1 MTPLASWLGCSWRH
15 NGHGPAYAPII
26 AASVALDA
34 LIWQKHGIKL
44 LFVDDAAR
52 FRDISTEE
60 VKRAQRLAGPE
71 AEAEFPQL
79 GTHADPT
86 CRALSSQTFYAL
98 IGTRTDRPLP
108 LLTMNSASLFEPHV
122 EAESMAALFTSRR
135 LWSDHPARDCADLS
149 VTFHSKRDD
158 LKRPYSLPAV
168 FLGTAWT
175 TKHRRRQGIMET
187 VSRLH
192 RLVAWLRFGAIPQF
206 GTIYPDQGHEAVFH
220 GEDVGHIVETRAGL
234 PQEIR
239 VLHYPADAAVKSA
252 EEINSQEA

>member
-1 MTPLASWLGCSWRH
+1 MSLPLASWLEFNWRH
-15 NGHGPAYAPII
+15 PLHVPGC
-26 AASVALDA
+26 AAVIDAARKLDA
-34 LIWQKHGIKL
+34 LVWERHGIKL
-44 LFVDDAAR
+44 LFVDDPWK
-52 FRDISTEE
+52 FREISTQE
-60 VKRAQRLAGPE
+60 VERAKRWDMSLGDAD
-71 AEAEFPQL
+71 FPQL

-86 CRALSSQTFYAL
+86 CRALSRQTFYAL

-135 LWSDHPARDCADLS
+135 LWSDHPDRDCADLS
-149 VTFHSKRDD
+149 VTFHSERDD

-175 TKHRRRQGIMET
+175 TPLLRRQGIMET

-206 GTIYPDQGHEAVFH
+206 GTIYPDRGHEAVFH
-220 GEDVGHIVETRAGL
+220 GQDVGHIVETRAGL

-239 VLHYPADAAVKSA
+239 VLHYAADAAA
-252 EEINSQEA
+252 QDAARLLPG